1 MKNKL
6 LNIIGIVAVCV
17 MVIIAF
23 FITKGK
29 TMQSGIKTENMDISV
44 KPGNDFYDFATKGW
58 RNNNP
63 LPNDYTRPAK
73 LPSFQIQTRPFCH
86 LQ

>member
-1 MKNKL
+1 MKNKF

-29 TMQSGIKTENMDISV
+29 TMQSGIKIENMDISV
-44 KPGNDFYDFATKGW
+44 KPGNDFYDFAT
-58 RNNNP
+58 NSCVTSN
-63 LPNDYTRPAK
+63 
-73 LPSFQIQTRPFCH
+73 
-86 LQ
+86 